1 MHFYLLIYIFMALY
15 GALNYYIGL
24 RGWQLLGNRL
34 SLLHATLYWSIFVVI
49 VLSSFIAVIGKKF
62 LPDFLREIFSLIGSY
77 WIAAMVYFTLFIVM
91 IDLLRLVDRRLG
103 LLRVF
108 KNNSNYTLT
117 LGLLIIAFVI
127 GLLVYGTWNAKNI
140 KVTSY
145 QVHISKSAGVLKQL
159 HIVMISDLHLNDI
172 GVKRRRKIIE
182 TVNRLHPELVLIPG
196 DIVPPETDKIAGDFL
211 KIKSKYGVY
220 ACLGNHDYYGGNLT
234 NLVNQLQQAGMK
246 VLRDSSVKVG
256 DSFYI
261 IGRDDKTYEGMSKK
275 KRQALSN
282 IMMGINRQ
290 LPVIMMDHQPIDIEE
305 ARNAGVD
312 LQLSGHTHKGQ
323 FFPFNLITRKVF
335 KIDYGYLKTGSLQV
349 IVSSGAGTWG
359 PQIRIGSSS
368 EVVDIRIIF
377 Q

>member
-1 MHFYLLIYIFMALY
+1 MALY

-24 RGWQLLGNRL
+24 RGWQLFGNRL
-34 SLLHATLYWSIFVVI
+34 SVLHATLYWSIFIVI
-49 VLSSFIAVIGKKF
+49 VLSSFVAVMGKKF
-62 LPDFLREIFSLIGSY
+62 LPDFLREIFSFIGSY

-145 QVHISKSAGVLKQL
+145 QIHISKSAGVLKQL
-159 HIVMISDLHLNDI
+159 YIVMISDLHLNDI

-196 DIVPPETDKIAGDFL
+196 DIVPPETNKIAADFL
-211 KIKSKYGVY
+211 KIRSKYGVY
-220 ACLGNHDYYGGNLT
+220 ACLGNHDYYGGDLT

-246 VLRDSSVKVG
+246 VLRDSGVKVG

-282 IMMGINRQ
+282 IMIGINRQ

-312 LQLSGHTHKGQ
+312 LQLSGHTHRGQ
-323 FFPFNLITRKVF
+323 FFPFNLITNKIF
-335 KIDYGYLKTGSLQV
+335 KIDYGYLKTGNLQV

-359 PQIRIGSSS
+359 PPIRIGSSS
-368 EVVDIRIIF
+368 EVVDIKIIF